1 MRVQSVTGEN
11 MSQKVFDYRTQEQL
25 GINTGLDKLNPEQI
39 QQLGEA
45 LRQIR
50 QESQQQAAERSLK
63 WFYAAIVP
71 VLKDFAST
79 TESVL
84 ELREMAGNIVEAGL
98 RNQVG
103 YDITDAA
110 RCMKTVMML
119 AVHTEIGAKD
129 NEVLLTLTFDCNEML
144 E

>member
-1 MRVQSVTGEN
+1 MATY
-11 MSQKVFDYRTQEQL
+11 DYRSGWDPE
-25 GINTGLDKLNPEQI
+25 LDGQFDTLSSEERKRLNKAVQ
-39 QQLGEA
+39 
-45 LRQIR
+45 QIR

-63 WFYAAIVP
+63 WFYAAVVP

-110 RCMKTVMML
+110 RCMKTVLML
-119 AVHTEIGAKD
+119 AVHTEIGVKD
-129 NEVLLTLTFDCNEML
+129 NEVLLTLTFDCNEMM
-144 E
+144 

>member
-1 MRVQSVTGEN
+1 MATY
-11 MSQKVFDYRTQEQL
+11 DYRSGRDPE
-25 GINTGLDKLNPEQI
+25 LDGQFDTLSSEERKRLNKAVQ
-39 QQLGEA
+39 
-45 LRQIR
+45 QIR

-63 WFYAAIVP
+63 WFYAAVVP

-110 RCMKTVMML
+110 RCMKTVLML
-119 AVHTEIGAKD
+119 AVHTEIGVKD
-129 NEVLLTLTFDCNEML
+129 NEVLLTLTFDCNEMM
-144 E
+144 

>member
-1 MRVQSVTGEN
+1 MATY
-11 MSQKVFDYRTQEQL
+11 DYRSGWDPELDGQL
-25 GINTGLDKLNPEQI
+25 DTLSSEERKRLDK
-39 QQLGEA
+39 A

-63 WFYAAIVP
+63 WFYAAVVP

-103 YDITDAA
+103 YDITDTA

>member
-1 MRVQSVTGEN
+1 MATY
-11 MSQKVFDYRTQEQL
+11 DYRSGWDPEFDGQFDTLSSEER
-25 GINTGLDKLNPEQI
+25 KRLNK
-39 QQLGEA
+39 A
-45 LRQIR
+45 VRQIR

-63 WFYAAIVP
+63 WFYASVVP

-84 ELREMAGNIVEAGL
+84 ELREMMGNIVEAGL

-110 RCMKTVMML
+110 RCMKTVLML
-119 AVHTEIGAKD
+119 AVHTEIGVKD
-129 NEVLLTLTFDCNEML
+129 NEVLLTLTFDCNEMM
-144 E
+144 

>member
-63 WFYAAIVP
+63 WFYAAVVP

-98 RNQVG
+98 RNRIG
-103 YDITDAA
+103 YDITKNA
-110 RCMKTVMML
+110 RCMKMVMGCTDFKG
-119 AVHTEIGAKD
+119 HG
-129 NEVLLTLTFDCNEML
+129 FD
-144 E
+144 

>member
-25 GINTGLDKLNPEQI
+25 GISTELDKLNPEQM

-63 WFYAAIVP
+63 WFYAAVVP

-98 RNQVG
+98 RNRIG
-103 YDITDAA
+103 YDITKNA
-110 RCMKTVMML
+110 RCMKMVMGL
-119 AVHTEIGAKD
+119 AVHMEIGVKGE
-129 NEVLLTLTFDCNEML
+129 EVLLTLTFDCNEMI
-144 E
+144 

>member
-1 MRVQSVTGEN
+1 MATY
-11 MSQKVFDYRTQEQL
+11 DYRSGWDPELDGQL
-25 GINTGLDKLNPEQI
+25 DTLSSEERKRLDKAVQ
-39 QQLGEA
+39 
-45 LRQIR
+45 QIR

-63 WFYAAIVP
+63 WFYAAVVP

-103 YDITDAA
+103 YDITDTA